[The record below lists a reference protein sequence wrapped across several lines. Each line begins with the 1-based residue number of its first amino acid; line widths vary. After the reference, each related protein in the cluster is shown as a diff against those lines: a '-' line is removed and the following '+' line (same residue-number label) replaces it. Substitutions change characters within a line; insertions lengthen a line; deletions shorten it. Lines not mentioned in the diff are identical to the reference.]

1 LERRLAQPVRFGDY
15 VQEVNVRH
23 HQVSY
28 RDLQSLSA
36 PTDRIRVGPAM
47 AFTILRPYLG
57 PRFAEQLW
65 AVGPLAAYLA
75 IFQVLVLQQR
85 VEGPLGVVVALV
97 GAIFGLMLFMEGVK
111 LALMP
116 LGARLGETLP
126 THSPLPVVLAVVFL
140 LGIGCTFA
148 EPAIGALQ
156 AAGALVGREE
166 APALY
171 SLLNHHTGA
180 LVLTIAGTVGL
191 AAVVGTLRFVYS
203 WSLKPLIYATLIPLL
218 ALTAYGSRR
227 PDLAP
232 IVGLAWD
239 SGGVTTGPITV
250 PLVLALGIGVSHA
263 VGRGGGSLSGF
274 GIVALASLFPILG
287 VMILGLLVQ
296 PTDAVAVA
304 AAATGWWTETPWAEL
319 VESARAIVPLVLF
332 LLLLIRGL
340 LKREITHPWMTAY
353 GVVLTL
359 VGLTMFNVGLT
370 AGLVELGQQAGRAL
384 PSAFV
389 EVQGMPS
396 SPLYIYALG
405 VVLVIVFAWVLGFGS
420 TMAEPALNAVG
431 ITVEELTNGAF
442 SRRLLL
448 NAVAIGVGCGLALGV
463 GMIVFG
469 WPLIAMLLVG
479 YAIVLALTFA
489 SSEEMVNVAWDSAA
503 VTTGPVTVPLVIAMG
518 LALGTALRTGN
529 GFGVVALAS
538 LVPIAS
544 VLLCGLYIDWTA
556 RRRHLL

>member
-1 LERRLAQPVRFGDY
+1 LERRLAQPVRYGDY
-15 VQEVNVRH
+15 LQEVNVRH

-28 RDLQSLSA
+28 RDLQSMSA

-47 AFTILRPYLG
+47 AITILRPYLG
-57 PRFAEQLW
+57 PRFVEQLR

-75 IFQVLVLQQR
+75 GFQVLVLQQR
-85 VEGPLGVVVALV
+85 VQGPLGVAVALIAAV
-97 GAIFGLMLFMEGVK
+97 LGLMLFMEGVK

-126 THSPLPVVLAVVFL
+126 THSPLPVVLGVVFL

-156 AAGALVGREE
+156 AAGALVGRDES
-166 APALY
+166 PALY
-171 SLLNHHTGA
+171 ALLNHHTGA

-218 ALTAYGSRR
+218 AITAYASRR

-250 PLVLALGIGVSHA
+250 PLVLSLGIGVSHA
-263 VGRGGGSLSGF
+263 VGKGGGSLSGF

-287 VMILGLLVQ
+287 VMILGLLVE
-296 PTDAVAVA
+296 PTDAVAVV
-304 AAATGWWTETPWAEL
+304 AATGWWTETPWAEL
-319 VESARAIVPLVLF
+319 IESARAIVPLVLF
-332 LLLLIRGL
+332 LLLIIRGL
-340 LKREITHPWMTAY
+340 LKRGITHPWVIAY

-370 AGLVELGQQAGRAL
+370 AGLVELGQQAGHAL

-389 EVQGMPS
+389 AVDEVPG
-396 SPLYIYALG
+396 SPLYVHALG
-405 VVLVIVFAWVLGFGS
+405 ILLVIVFAWVLGFGS

-469 WPLIAMLLVG
+469 WPLIAMLLGG

-518 LALGTALRTGN
+518 LALGTAVRAGN

-544 VLLCGLYIDWTA
+544 VLLCGLYIEWTA
-556 RRRHLL
+556 RRRHLI